1 MTTLD
6 NIRNR
11 LIDRILVTKN
21 EKFLEV
27 IENLFIA
34 TQEEDVLNLTP
45 EQIEMLQMSEEDIK
59 YGRVISD
66 SEVDNLDNEWLP
78 YSFTAK

>member
-27 IENLFIA
+27 IENLFIT
-34 TQEEDVLNLTP
+34 TQDEDILNLTP

-59 YGRVISD
+59 YGRTISD
-66 SEVDNLDNEWLP
+66 SELDNLDKEWLP
-78 YSFTAK
+78 